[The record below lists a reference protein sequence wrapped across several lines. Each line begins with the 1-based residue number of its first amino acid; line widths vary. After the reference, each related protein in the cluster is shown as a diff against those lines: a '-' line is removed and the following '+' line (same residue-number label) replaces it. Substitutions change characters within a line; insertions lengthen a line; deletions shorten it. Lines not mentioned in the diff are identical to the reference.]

1 MKNILVLIALLTT
14 LYSCKNNENKTEEGL
29 PEANSIEN
37 LEDKT
42 VTMYRGDFVYTADAA
57 VIKGANFIYGV
68 KLDSMAVELAN
79 RVKPAKQTDFDMVP
93 VVISGELNQ
102 KPEGAEGWDEI
113 LTIQSII
120 SVGNKPAKIDLN
132 LEEKKN

>member
-93 VVISGELNQ
+93 VVISGELNP